1 MKASEGLVPRG
12 LIYLLIIAGLS
23 LILVAAVE
31 AIR

>member
-1 MKASEGLVPRG
+1 MKAPEVLVPRG

-23 LILVAAVE
+23 LIFVAVVE